1 MAAAERSDEGTSLK
15 DVFEQGFL
23 LHSQIEDDDEPST
36 SEAFQK
42 KVTTAVD
49 HFLRA
54 TEMVNSL
61 GLFSTNEELAEVP
74 TSELRFLLLP
84 AFLGDLF
91 LRKMD
96 PDRLTIL
103 NIAKV
108 YFVDYLRRCK
118 NYGVTNIDLSRFM
131 ENSNSLVAREQ
142 SINQMANSRQEKIAR
157 YKEQKEQERRLKELK
172 AVFSE
177 PSKAD
182 LDEDDQRSFYVLLLK
197 FWINKVLE
205 HLTSLHSEIEI
216 VEHMKTL
223 NKNGDK
229 SKQESTSASAK
240 SQQSFK
246 PILITRQMIK
256 DKVFGAGY
264 PGVPTMTQ
272 EEFLEKE
279 IMEGK
284 VVLDYKDDQNHDKSK
299 KSDDESDDDDE
310 PDKLQKKR
318 DWDEWKD
325 DHRRGWGNRENMG

>member
-1 MAAAERSDEGTSLK
+1 MAAAEEESSLK

-23 LHSQIEDDDEPST
+23 LHCQIEDSDEPSS
-36 SEAFQK
+36 SEAFQE

-49 HFLRA
+49 QFVRA

-91 LRKMD
+91 LRQMS

-103 NIAKV
+103 NISKV
-108 YFVDYLRRCK
+108 YFVDYLKRCK
-118 NYGVTNIDLSRFM
+118 NYGVTDIDLSRYT
-131 ENSNSLVAREQ
+131 ENSSSAEANSR
-142 SINQMANSRQEKIAR
+142 SISQMANSRQEKIAR
-157 YKEQKEQERRLKELK
+157 YKERKEQERRLKELK
-172 AVFSE
+172 SLISD
-177 PSKAD
+177 PSKVTV
-182 LDEDDQRSFYVLLLK
+182 DEDIQRNYYVLLLK
-197 FWINKVLE
+197 FWVNKAVE
-205 HLTSLHSEIEI
+205 HITSLHSEIEI
-216 VEHMKTL
+216 LEHMATL
-223 NKNGDK
+223 KRNGGDN
-229 SKQESTSASAK
+229 SRQESTAGTTK
-240 SQQSFK
+240 SQQAFK

-272 EEFLEKE
+272 EEYLEKE

-284 VVLDYKDDQNHDKSK
+284 VVLDYKDEQINDKSK
-299 KSDDESDDDDE
+299 KSDDESEDEDD
-310 PDKLQKKR
+310 PAKLQKKR